1 MYGEGFHHICWRKYR
16 ADKVEWQHGKTARL
30 DTPPVTDM
38 PHPIPAEKR
47 LRHGKRQQRDS
58 FGHRKKNGRAG
69 GCFLLPFPVH
79 AYSRFPAARG
89 KAAGMLTLRGLKNM
103 AETAPTK
110 QKMPTVRE
118 LRLSGKLIAEKEVGE
133 CAGIAAYW
141 NGYAVYHA
149 GRNATVF
156 RIHACSGYC
165 CDSGS
170 SPYDIGSGTFDGE
183 AWYLRLVLEGEDRL
197 FRNLASREQGWNVSY
212 SAESEEWGALDSG
225 TEGVLDRII
234 SAETVE
240 SLLSVLSERQRR
252 VVVLFYIEQKT
263 ERQIAEELGIT
274 ASAVSRILARS
285 LDRMHACMCKNTV
298 PAGSGKA

>member
-1 MYGEGFHHICWRKYR
+1 
-16 ADKVEWQHGKTARL
+16 
-30 DTPPVTDM
+30 
-38 PHPIPAEKR
+38 
-47 LRHGKRQQRDS
+47 
-58 FGHRKKNGRAG
+58 
-69 GCFLLPFPVH
+69 
-79 AYSRFPAARG
+79 
-89 KAAGMLTLRGLKNM
+89 MLTLRELKNM
-103 AETAPTK
+103 AESAPSGQKTPTA
-110 QKMPTVRE
+110 RE
-118 LRLSGKLIAEKEVGE
+118 LWLSGKLIAERKIGE
-133 CAGIAAYW
+133 SAGIAAYR

-149 GRNATVF
+149 GRDTTVF
-156 RIHACSGYC
+156 RIHSCSGYC
-165 CDSGS
+165 YDSGS
-170 SPYDIGSGTFDGE
+170 SPCSIGGRMFDTE

-234 SAETVE
+234 GAETVE